1 MNVYKVRIG
10 VGAWGRGIGPP
21 AGMTKDNAI
30 IHVMKRYRNDICYP
44 ISEIPIS
51 DLYRIDIAD

>member
-1 MNVYKVRIG
+1 MPDALAYI
-10 VGAWGRGIGPP
+10 APPP